1 MERGNH
7 AKRAFAGFV
16 YLYDLYSFPYNVTF
30 YRGPPSISTFTSAE
44 IRSRR
49 ACALAIA
56 RLLQFRREFHRVSVS
71 NRLEAE
77 MPTRWFRRNKT
88 RISPVSIL
96 NQLSNNWFSRFVPGS
111 PSVVKH
117 ASLWRYVLL
126 GIVGEERERLFLK
139 LNYFDDRCN
148 NLFRYTPDKP
158 VAISNMEE
166 SCEYCP
172 RGYENDKLTSLNLDI
187 SCEFKVLG

>member
-77 MPTRWFRRNKT
+77 MPIRRDDSDGIKPEFHRFLFSINYRTIGFRV
-88 RISPVSIL
+88 SFPVHHRETCI
-96 NQLSNNWFSRFVPGS
+96 
-111 PSVVKH
+111 
-117 ASLWRYVLL
+117 WRYVLL

-172 RGYENDKLTSLNLDI
+172 RGYENDKLDELKSGYFLRI
-187 SCEFKVLG
+187 

>member
-1 MERGNH
+1 M
-7 AKRAFAGFV
+7 RARDSAATPISSRISPRLGFQ
-16 YLYDLYSFPYNVTF
+16 
-30 YRGPPSISTFTSAE
+30 SA
-44 IRSRR
+44 RSWN
-49 ACALAIA
+49 AD
-56 RLLQFRREFHRVSVS
+56 S
-71 NRLEAE
+71 
-77 MPTRWFRRNKT
+77 TRWFRRNKT

-166 SCEYCP
+166 SCEYV
-172 RGYENDKLTSLNLDI
+172 DTKMISWTSLNLDI

>member
-30 YRGPPSISTFTSAE
+30 YRGSPSISTFTSAE

-77 MPTRWFRRNKT
+77 MPIRRDDSDEIKPEFHRFLFSINYQTIGFRVSFPVHHPSWNMYMTIRTSRDSWRGTREVIFEVELFRR
-88 RISPVSIL
+88 
-96 NQLSNNWFSRFVPGS
+96 
-111 PSVVKH
+111 
-117 ASLWRYVLL
+117 SLQQPFP
-126 GIVGEERERLFLK
+126 I
-139 LNYFDDRCN
+139 
-148 NLFRYTPDKP
+148 YT
-158 VAISNMEE
+158 
-166 SCEYCP
+166 
-172 RGYENDKLTSLNLDI
+172 G
-187 SCEFKVLG
+187 